1 MRLRLAAAASAAIVM
16 VGVLGAPV
24 LPVMV
29 GATAAYVW
37 LIWRSLARS

>member
-16 VGVLGAPV
+16 VGLLGAPA
-24 LPVMV
+24 LPVMI

-37 LIWRSLARS
+37 LLWKSLARS